1 MNNSEKDMTQQLEA
15 LPREKT
21 PSRDLWP
28 GIEYAISQRQAAE
41 KTSWRRQTGIA
52 ASFLVALLVGYMGYQ
67 GLGSQGILQNNQA
80 IAEQMSV
87 QFMQQR
93 DALLISL
100 DGQNAT
106 TQNWQQQL
114 DELDAAAKA
123 IKTAL
128 KEDPNNQAL
137 LAMLKN
143 VYEQQLKLI
152 ERVHAPS
159 WQQI

>member
-28 GIEYAISQRQAAE
+28 GIEYAISQSQAAE

-67 GLGSQGILQNNQA
+67 GLGNQGILQNNQA

-123 IKTAL
+123 IKAAL

>member
-28 GIEYAISQRQAAE
+28 GIEYAISQSQAAE